1 MASQI
6 SPSIVLIGCQNQTG
20 PYLELDFKWTWRES
34 NPCPNTTF
42 LFQSNEN
49 WLWGVMESNH
59 RDRSVEPASLTAKWT
74 PQNAGLTGFEPAP
87 HAVTGRHC
95 KPFNHRPIS
104 IAGITGLEPAPP
116 PWQGGTCNQFNYTPI
131 KRLLSEIMNCT
142 FAINLLMAVNIRI
155 ELIMFEICC

>member
-1 MASQI
+1 MD
-6 SPSIVLIGCQNQTG
+6 LTG
-20 PYLELDFKWTWRES
+20 VEPVSK
-34 NPCPNTTF
+34 PTF

-74 PQNAGLTGFEPAP
+74 PHVRNLHFTIVPPPWDAWRLYVASTNFSYLFKVRVSFFPFNIAGLTGFEPAP

-131 KRLLSEIMNCT
+131 KRLLSEIINC
-142 FAINLLMAVNIRI
+142 NHCNQPVNGG
-155 ELIMFEICC
+155 